1 MFASRI
7 GLSDDRTNRND
18 EADNDTDGVPDLI
31 SSESDDDNG
40 DLDIVLPAILS
51 TNLNDEADNDIDGV
65 PDLISSESDDDY
77 DGLPD
82 LISSESDDDTGD
94 SGCYLDMN
102 SNVGHTHASVL
113 RHYGLQLPFPCSD
126 AGCDLD
132 MLLPAILSTNL
143 NDEADNDIDGV
154 PDSVLPAIL
163 STNKKDE
170 ADNDTGSVLNRF
182 VEGHT
187 HESID
192 QQFKKLQS
200 LSSMQEMD

>member
-40 DLDIVLPAILS
+40 
-51 TNLNDEADNDIDGV
+51 
-65 PDLISSESDDDY
+65 
-77 DGLPD
+77 
-82 LISSESDDDTGD
+82 
-94 SGCYLDMN
+94 
-102 SNVGHTHASVL
+102 
-113 RHYGLQLPFPCSD
+113 
-126 AGCDLD
+126 DLD

>member
-7 GLSDDRTNRND
+7 GLSDDRTSRND

-65 PDLISSESDDDY
+65 PDLISSESDDDS

-126 AGCDLD
+126 GGCDLD
-132 MLLPAILSTNL
+132 FLLPAILSTNL
-143 NDEADNDIDGV
+143 NDEAD
-154 PDSVLPAIL
+154 
-163 STNKKDE
+163 NKKDE